1 MPLYIPRKLWF
12 STRSGEIRS
21 KFSPAALKIG
31 IISKYFGWECDQNPR
46 LRACV
51 ILANFHFCVVSFVWT
66 GSKYISEEAG
76 AVFHD
81 ILCYGHP
88 TFCLGV
94 ATFYWMSIFDF
105 SAFRG
110 ILTGFLNLKTLK
122 TQLHSHLISSFF
134 TTHFINFWPSN
145 NMNNSKLSRS
155 RLWCSLGLYTIPFGP
170 MHGQS
175 QFVRAWVIPELLLF
189 RHHINFNWR
198 AKCEGGG
205 KIGSKNGLVT
215 RYGIYER
222 ALTIMLGGRREFPQW
237 AFWECRSLQMHIS
250 HTFSVLCHPPL
261 RGWAGQHVSHPLNFW
276 VWEGAND
283 PQNKTIKYTC
293 VYVCL
298 GGGGEVPNASIF

>member
-1 MPLYIPRKLWF
+1 
-12 STRSGEIRS
+12 
-21 KFSPAALKIG
+21 
-31 IISKYFGWECDQNPR
+31 
-46 LRACV
+46 
-51 ILANFHFCVVSFVWT
+51 
-66 GSKYISEEAG
+66 
-76 AVFHD
+76 
-81 ILCYGHP
+81 
-88 TFCLGV
+88 
-94 ATFYWMSIFDF
+94 
-105 SAFRG
+105 
-110 ILTGFLNLKTLK
+110 
-122 TQLHSHLISSFF
+122 
-134 TTHFINFWPSN
+134 
-145 NMNNSKLSRS
+145 MNNSKLSRS

-298 GGGGEVPNASIF
+298 GGRSTKREHILGVFENIWGIKPRNFRLTPRAWT

>member
-134 TTHFINFWPSN
+134 TAHFINFWPSN
-145 NMNNSKLSRS
+145 NRVTNFPKSDIK
-155 RLWCSLGLYTIPFGP
+155 
-170 MHGQS
+170 
-175 QFVRAWVIPELLLF
+175 
-189 RHHINFNWR
+189 HHSIHSFKIWKR
-198 AKCEGGG
+198 AKWKLEFLPRTPWGTVLYYRVLGFRG
-205 KIGSKNGLVT
+205 AFQGSHLHDFKG
-215 RYGIYER
+215 
-222 ALTIMLGGRREFPQW
+222 MMRR
-237 AFWECRSLQMHIS
+237 
-250 HTFSVLCHPPL
+250 
-261 RGWAGQHVSHPLNFW
+261 
-276 VWEGAND
+276 
-283 PQNKTIKYTC
+283 
-293 VYVCL
+293 
-298 GGGGEVPNASIF
+298 NAQP